1 MPFEFSNEEKLQIKA
16 KLNDWGSNDPSKSRE
31 AGVEVS
37 KALETPIR
45 QTVLTGDILGD
56 IFTVED
62 YTDGS
67 PVKYPTDLIKPGTE
81 KEFYA
86 FTLPDHGGIPTKL
99 VTSDSIIEIPTYM
112 IGNSIGCTRKF
123 LRDANWNVLARMVE
137 VLEAGFKKKLND
149 DGFNTIISA
158 GVSRNILVYDP
169 DAAAGQFTP
178 RLVTLLKTV
187 MRRNGGGNSTSVN
200 RGKLTHLYLSPEA
213 LDDIRSWNLN
223 LIPDQVRTNI
233 YYTDDNGRE
242 MTKIFGVE
250 LRDLD
255 ELGVGQEYQLYYSST
270 LGKSLASGDV
280 ELAIGID
287 KSKNNSFVMPI
298 RENLQMFEDN
308 TKHRQGLNEMYGWME
323 VGFAQLDSRTTLL
336 ASF

>member
-1 MPFEFSNEEKLQIKA
+1 MPFETSQEEKLQIKSI
-16 KLNDWGSNDPSKSRE
+16 LNKWGSNNPVESAT
-31 AGVEVS
+31 AGVELT
-37 KALETPIR
+37 KAIEQPIR
-45 QTVLTGDILGD
+45 KSVLVGDIIGD

-67 PVKYPTDLIKPGTE
+67 PVKYSTDLVRPGTE

-112 IGNSIGCTRKF
+112 IGNSIGCTRKY

-137 VLEAGFKKKLND
+137 VLEAGFKKKIND

-158 GVSRNILVYDP
+158 GVSRNILVFDP

-242 MTKIFGVE
+242 MTKIYNVE

-255 ELGVGQEYQLYYSST
+255 ELGVGQEYQLYYTST
-270 LGKSLASGDV
+270 LGKSLASADV
-280 ELAIGID
+280 ELAIGLD
-287 KSKNNSFVMPI
+287 KSKNNSFIMPI
-298 RENLQMFEDN
+298 RENMQVFEDN
-308 TKHRQGLNEMYGWME
+308 TKHRQGLNEIYAWME
-323 VGFAQLDSRTTLL
+323 LGFAQLDSRTTLL
-336 ASF
+336 GSF